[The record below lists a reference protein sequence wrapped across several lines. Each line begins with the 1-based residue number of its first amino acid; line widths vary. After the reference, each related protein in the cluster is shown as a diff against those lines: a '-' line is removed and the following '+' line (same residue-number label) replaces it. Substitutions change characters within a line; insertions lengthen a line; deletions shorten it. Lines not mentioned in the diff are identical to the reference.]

1 MSSRW
6 HTTIKGFIGLA
17 TVATLTA
24 ACQSNTYYIK
34 GEALYLPDG
43 ATLYLCN
50 LNTGTSPTLLD
61 SFTVSKGR
69 FHYSATTDSAS
80 LCRLYAKSHPASSV
94 MLFIEPGNIYVE
106 LHREE
111 GRSRVSGTMVNNQ
124 WQALNDTVAKYDA
137 RLRLIMKNS
146 GDSISPRR
154 MYKQVSEIYDI
165 LSRRISEAALNN
177 RDNALGRFIA
187 THWQQH

>member
-34 GEALYLPDG
+34 GEAPGTPDS
-43 ATLYLCN
+43 TILYLCN

-146 GDSISPRR
+146 GDSISPRH
-154 MYKQVSEIYDI
+154 MYRQVSEIYDI
-165 LSRRISEAALNN
+165 LSRRIHEAALNN
-177 RDNALGRFIA
+177 RDNAFGHFIA